1 MAVAS
6 SAPSPSTARIL
17 AAFAAV
23 YVIWGSTY
31 LGIRIG
37 IESIPPYVLAGT
49 RFAASA
55 VLMTAYALWRRAPAP
70 DARDVRTG
78 VLTGLLML
86 SAGNGTVTWAT
97 QFVPSGRIALLVA
110 TTPVWM
116 TIFDWARRG
125 GVRPSLG
132 EVAGLLVGLS
142 GVALLIGP
150 DAWTGAATPAA
161 LGGQLL
167 ALVGAC
173 SWAAGSLFTRYSA
186 GRTTAAMRTA
196 LQMWVAAVVL
206 TTVAALRGEWQ
217 GFVLSQ
223 VSLRSWIAWWYLVL
237 FGSLIGFTA
246 YVWLL
251 KVVSP
256 SKAATYAYVNPAV
269 ALALGWAIAGEPLST
284 RTLTAS
290 AIIIGGVALVT
301 IAKRPAPPPA
311 PNPHTDESPISEV
324 A

>member
-1 MAVAS
+1 
-6 SAPSPSTARIL
+6 
-17 AAFAAV
+17 
-23 YVIWGSTY
+23 
-31 LGIRIG
+31 
-37 IESIPPYVLAGT
+37 
-49 RFAASA
+49 
-55 VLMTAYALWRRAPAP
+55 MTAYALWRRAPAP
-70 DARDVRTG
+70 DAKDLRTS

-116 TIFDWARRG
+116 TIFDWARPG

-132 EVAGLLVGLS
+132 EAAGLLVGLS

-150 DAWTGAATPAA
+150 EAFSGVTTPAA

-173 SWAAGSLFTRYSA
+173 SWAAGSLLTRYSA

-196 LQMWVAAVVL
+196 LQMWVAAAVL
-206 TTVAALRGEWQ
+206 SSVALVRGEWH
-217 GFVLSQ
+217 GFALES
-223 VSLRSWIAWWYLVL
+223 VSTRSWLAWWYLVT
-237 FGSLIGFTA
+237 FGSLVGFTA

-269 ALALGWAIAGEPLST
+269 ALALGWAIGGEPLT
-284 RTLTAS
+284 GRTLAAS
-290 AIIIGGVALVT
+290 AVIIGGVALVT
-301 IAKRPAPPPA
+301 IAKRPAPLPA
-311 PNPHTDESPISEV
+311 PKTHTDESPVSEV
-324 A
+324 V